1 MAPPLPQA
9 LVSAEFTEAKL
20 LAEQFARLAPGASL
34 VFCRGPQSWARFPDA
49 AARMV
54 QQWIDQ
60 GRATVACGRDVRDP
74 GRWLHR
80 VYRKA
85 DPDPVP
91 DGLTVRGTLA
101 FEASAEG
108 QVWALLRDCAAEG
121 LPCPSN
127 EVIANALNLE
137 TARDGGRLFERL
149 VQQGRVRVIEPNRFV
164 HRVIEVIVPGGA
176 PLRTAP
182 SKGFGK

>member
-9 LVSAEFTEAKL
+9 LASAEFTEAKL

-127 EVIANALNLE
+127 EAIAEALRLE
-137 TARDGGRLFERL
+137 TADQASYRIKLLKR
-149 VQQGRVRVIEPNRFV
+149 QGRIVEVEPARFGP
-164 HRVIEVIVPGGA
+164 RVIEVVVPDGP